1 MIRSSWLTG
10 CPEQNKLFCFPCLL
24 FSKGKKTAWSDYS
37 EGYSDLNHME
47 TSAKKH
53 EGTLA
58 HTSAYVEFQMMGKN
72 KQRIDYML
80 SQQQSKK
87 MDEKKR
93 ETIRENR
100 NILKRLIDGTVLL
113 AKQELPFRG
122 HDESE
127 TSNSKGNFVEIL
139 GLLRQYDS
147 LLDSH
152 LSAKKAF
159 KGTSSDIQNDLI
171 KSISDLLSAEI
182 SAEVTEAQWVSSILD
197 DCSDVVSGSQL
208 SIVLRYVSKDMMVI
222 ERFIKFID
230 VSEDRTAEGLYEII
244 NDFAIE
250 YSIGPSKLVAQTY
263 DGACVMTGHSS
274 GLQTRVKDNF
284 PNAHFVH
291 CSAHRLNLVLE
302 QSLNREKS
310 TSECRIFFQT
320 LNGLSSFFFPF
331 F

>member
-1 MIRSSWLTG
+1 M
-10 CPEQNKLFCFPCLL
+10 
-24 FSKGKKTAWSDYS
+24 
-37 EGYSDLNHME
+37 
-47 TSAKKH
+47 
-53 EGTLA
+53 
-58 HTSAYVEFQMMGKN
+58 
-72 KQRIDYML
+72 
-80 SQQQSKK
+80 
-87 MDEKKR
+87 
-93 ETIRENR
+93 
-100 NILKRLIDGTVLL
+100 
-113 AKQELPFRG
+113 
-122 HDESE
+122 
-127 TSNSKGNFVEIL
+127 EIL

-152 LSAKKAF
+152 LSALDSHLSAKKAF
-159 KGTSSDIQNDLI
+159 KGTSSHIQNDLI

-320 LNGLSSFFFPF
+320 LNGLSSFFSHSSKRNDALSERIRNKIPSVSQTRWNYMSQIVNFVYC
-331 F
+331 

>member
-47 TSAKKH
+47 TSAKK
-53 EGTLA
+53 GTLA

-159 KGTSSDIQNDLI
+159 KGTSSHIQNDLI

-208 SIVLRYVSKDMMVI
+208 SIVLRYVSKI
-222 ERFIKFID
+222 
-230 VSEDRTAEGLYEII
+230 
-244 NDFAIE
+244 
-250 YSIGPSKLVAQTY
+250 
-263 DGACVMTGHSS
+263 
-274 GLQTRVKDNF
+274 
-284 PNAHFVH
+284 
-291 CSAHRLNLVLE
+291 
-302 QSLNREKS
+302 
-310 TSECRIFFQT
+310 
-320 LNGLSSFFFPF
+320 
-331 F
+331 